1 MARKDLKRPRSKGG
15 PGRQSVYGAVPA
27 VVHSTSLICAWRL
40 PGAMG
45 VKKSVNAPKSV
56 NAMNPPLNDCKN
68 SYCSH
73 LTQILAF
80 SHFQC
85 LSLWNRR
92 RSQKLLEPVA
102 PLGSCAGFNY
112 VLELSC
118 PRCLV
123 CCRQHDFRWLMPVFF
138 HLMTLSTEQW
148 TISLPR
154 LMPVC
159 FPI

>member
-1 MARKDLKRPRSKGG
+1 M
-15 PGRQSVYGAVPA
+15 YGAVPA
-27 VVHSTSLICAWRL
+27 VVHSTRL
-40 PGAMG
+40 RSHCFAPGTVRAPLAFLDDMG

-118 PRCLV
+118 PRCSV